1 MKQRLNILT
10 GLLGVAHVLVAIV
23 LLPVIMFLG
32 FFTIPVI
39 VPGLIWL
46 AVLGFRL
53 WRPDPTVRAA
63 LRVTHA
69 VLGPLAIL
77 LVVYGWFCLQAAQ
90 RSAETGGGLLGA
102 VGLIPIVMGTL
113 AGSLSIVSLF
123 TAQSDAFIHT
133 TGAEQSLGGDSEK
146 VADSFPG
153 APQG

>member
-1 MKQRLNILT
+1 MKQRVHIFL
-10 GLLGVAHVLVAIV
+10 GSLGVAHVLVGIV
-23 LLPVIMFLG
+23 LMPAAMFLG

-53 WRPDPTVRAA
+53 WRPDRTVRTA

-90 RSAETGGGLLGA
+90 RSAEAGGGLLGA
-102 VGLIPIVMGTL
+102 VGLIPIIMGTI
-113 AGSLSIVSLF
+113 AGSLSVVSLIA
-123 TAQSDAFIHT
+123 AQSDVFIHIT
-133 TGAEQSLGGDSEK
+133 RAQQSLGDDTK
-146 VADSFPG
+146 KAADGLPR
-153 APQG
+153 A